1 MAKLSKDIRLK
12 EQIKVEDGSEIK
24 TIKIGF
30 FSYALAIILL
40 GIAIMWD
47 ALLTI
52 EMLISAFRG
61 SLPYPFYTFLLL
73 ILSIAIPTLP
83 ALLFYRW
90 RKNKVREA
98 TVEKKLYKDVP
109 NPEYDPE
116 FAKKMRIRI
125 KHSYGRYTLHKYDD
139 GTYTIDDNDEFF
151 TLHNFSFAG
160 GDIITT
166 TNGASFGNFTKP
178 MGYSANFASS
188 KSRQKKGKS
197 TITFLNVSGDD
208 TKQISA
214 KITPNQA
221 ADLERFFYR

>member
-1 MAKLSKDIRLK
+1 MAKLSKDIRLQ
-12 EQIKVEDGSEIK
+12 E
-24 TIKIGF
+24 TIKIQDGLKPVEEG
-30 FSYALAIILL
+30 SKKAKKRWALIGLAIWEFLVFPP
-40 GIAIMWD
+40 AIMF
-47 ALLTI
+47 LTEDNDI
-52 EMLISAFRG
+52 ESFIGMMIMMV
-61 SLPYPFYTFLLL
+61 LPPVW
-73 ILSIAIPTLP
+73 IV
-83 ALLFYRW
+83 YRYFIHVD
-90 RKNKVREA
+90 KQKEIM
-98 TVEKKLYKDVP
+98 TYKDVP

-188 KSRQKKGKS
+188 KSRQKKGES
-197 TITFLNVSGDD
+197 TITFLNASGDD